1 MQNIQR
7 KHILTHTSG
16 KWIITSKQSHKPVI
30 SVLFGDITESSRQH
44 YSIHLTGKLCSSR
57 QIKVCKI
64 LYSQQQTNISVNL
77 KKNPHTHTLSL
88 SPLSLSFSTFDPF
101 TVTVHVV
108 LYFFRLSNHL
118 SKPNLQHNLAI
129 HLQSYLPFWLSI
141 KNNSYISYFG

>member
-64 LYSQQQTNISVNL
+64 LYSQKQTNISVNL

-88 SPLSLSFSTFDPF
+88 SPLSLSFSTFDPL

-108 LYFFRLSNHL
+108 LYFFRLSNQLLKHL
-118 SKPNLQHNLAI
+118 YASQICNTILQFI
-129 HLQSYLPFWLSI
+129 SRVISFSGYPI
-141 KNNSYISYFG
+141 KTILT